1 MQMHN
6 HSDAAVEPVPYAGG
20 YWLTVADQASLLRWA
35 APRCGVRNGWLSDS
49 QAMGATRG
57 RDGPL
62 KIVGVLNCFHDQ
74 GAWIHLAADG
84 AAPRPVLGCIAPILY
99 HAFCVLGL
107 RRLTARIPVENVAA
121 QMLALRAGF
130 TVEGRE
136 RAALDSGDIAIF
148 AMLREDAAWLHDEG
162 EF

>member
-1 MQMHN
+1 MLKHN
-6 HSDAAVEPVPYAGG
+6 HSEADVEPAPFAGD
-20 YWLTVADQASLLRWA
+20 YWLTTADQAALLRWA
-35 APRCGVRNGWLSDS
+35 APRCGVEGGWLADS

-57 RDGPL
+57 KDGPL

-84 AAPRPVLGCIAPILY
+84 AAPRPVLACIAPILH
-99 HAFCVLGL
+99 HAFCTLGL

-136 RAALDSGDIAIF
+136 RVALHGGDLAIF
-148 AMLREDAAWLHDEG
+148 AMLHEDATWLHLED
-162 EF
+162 F